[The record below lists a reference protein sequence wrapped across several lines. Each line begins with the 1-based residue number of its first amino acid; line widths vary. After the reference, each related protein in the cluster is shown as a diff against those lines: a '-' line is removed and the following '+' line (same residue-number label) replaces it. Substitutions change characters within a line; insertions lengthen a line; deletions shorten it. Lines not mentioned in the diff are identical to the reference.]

1 VRYASSNLRSVALPV
16 EPTVAP
22 TTRGD
27 RYDSESVAGSMGR
40 VGRTFVLGVDP
51 RGNDLDDRGYPSKD
65 PDETPIGVKN
75 PADLP
80 TVRNRPHGSGS

>member
-1 VRYASSNLRSVALPV
+1 
-16 EPTVAP
+16 
-22 TTRGD
+22 
-27 RYDSESVAGSMGR
+27 MGR